1 MDVPG
6 FFTVSINP
14 NVTVT
19 LSDTVARSTPSILE
33 GLKSVPQKPLMS
45 PSLAERARC
54 LAILRALQRECN
66 PNDPEELFG
75 FNRLGRAISRIESG
89 E

>member
-6 FFTVSINP
+6 FYAVAINP
-14 NVTVT
+14 NPTVT
-19 LSDTVARSTPSILE
+19 LSSLDAVVASLPKSRSL
-33 GLKSVPQKPLMS
+33 LS
-45 PSLAERARC
+45 PLAERARC
-54 LAILRALQRECN
+54 LAILRSLQAECN

-75 FNRLGRAISRIESG
+75 LNRLGRAISRVESG